1 MGIFGGTKSN
11 NSKRFQS
18 GLMDGE
24 EIEATYRLV
33 IDEICFTNK
42 RIIFYDKTAF
52 STKKGKVSIPYKSI
66 SSYMIEDDG
75 IFDRDIEV
83 KILTNSGEFNL
94 KFSKGEDLHEVE
106 KLLTCYICG

>member
-83 KILTNSGEFNL
+83 KILTNCGEFNL
-94 KFSKGEDLHEVE
+94 KFSKGENLTEVE
-106 KLLTCYICG
+106 KLLTYYVCI

>member
-1 MGIFGGTKSN
+1 MGIFGGTKTN
-11 NSKRFQS
+11 NPKRFLP

-33 IDEICFTNK
+33 LDEICFTNR
-42 RIIFYDKTAF
+42 RIIFYDKNAF

-66 SSYMIEDDG
+66 SSYIIEDDG

-83 KILTNSGEFNL
+83 KLLTTTGEFNL
-94 KFSKGEDLHEVE
+94 KFSKGTDLLEVE
-106 KLLTCYICG
+106 KLLTYYICG